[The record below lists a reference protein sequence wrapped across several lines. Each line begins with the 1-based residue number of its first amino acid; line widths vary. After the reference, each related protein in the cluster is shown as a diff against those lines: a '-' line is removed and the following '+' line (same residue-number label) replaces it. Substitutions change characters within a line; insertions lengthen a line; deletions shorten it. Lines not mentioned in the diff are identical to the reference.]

1 MRNGETI
8 VALSSGSG
16 KAGVAVI
23 RISGP
28 KTRFILETILS
39 RFPEPR
45 TAVVRRIYHPV
56 SRETLDRGLV
66 LWFPKPHS
74 FTGEDTAELHVHG
87 SRSVVS
93 ETLRALGDL
102 PDVRLARAGE
112 FARRAFINGRIDL
125 TEAEGLADLIDSETE
140 QQRKQALR
148 QIDGYFKLLIDS
160 WREQTLNALA
170 LAEAHFDFAD
180 EDDVE
185 AEILTQAVG
194 LARVVADEITTRL
207 DDARTG
213 ERIRDGLVIV
223 IAGAPNAGKSTLLN
237 RIAERDIAIVSDIPG
252 TTRDVLELRLDLGGY
267 AAILVDTAGI
277 RASNDDIEKEG
288 INRARRYID
297 NADLVLWLQDVT
309 DVSASEDIVS
319 GPVRWRIGTKAD
331 LVLPQSLES
340 SVYDLVVSVKS
351 GDGVN
356 ALLQALLRFANETFD
371 DHSDAVITRERHRE
385 ALSETV
391 SHLQSFLRPDGRT
404 EDLRVEDLRQ
414 AAHSLGRITGA
425 VDVEDLLGRIFSR
438 FCVGK

>member
-1 MRNGETI
+1 M
-8 VALSSGSG
+8 
-16 KAGVAVI
+16 
-23 RISGP
+23 
-28 KTRFILETILS
+28 
-39 RFPEPR
+39 
-45 TAVVRRIYHPV
+45 
-56 SRETLDRGLV
+56 
-66 LWFPKPHS
+66 WFPKPHS

-93 ETLRALGDL
+93 ETLRVLGDL
-102 PDVRLARAGE
+102 PEVRLARAGE
-112 FARRAFINGRIDL
+112 FAQRAFINGRIDL

-148 QIDGYFKLLIDS
+148 QIGGYFKSLIDS

-180 EDDVE
+180 EGDVK
-185 AEILTQAVG
+185 AEIFTQAVG

-252 TTRDVLELRLDLGGY
+252 TTRDVLEVRLDLGGY
-267 AAILVDTAGI
+267 AATLVDTAGI

-297 NADLVLWLQDVT
+297 NADLVLWLHDMT
-309 DVSASEDIVS
+309 DVLAPEDMVS

-371 DHSDAVITRERHRE
+371 DHCDAVITRERHRE

>member
-1 MRNGETI
+1 M
-8 VALSSGSG
+8 
-16 KAGVAVI
+16 
-23 RISGP
+23 
-28 KTRFILETILS
+28 
-39 RFPEPR
+39 
-45 TAVVRRIYHPV
+45 
-56 SRETLDRGLV
+56 
-66 LWFPKPHS
+66 WFPKPHS

-93 ETLRALGDL
+93 KTLRALGDL

-112 FARRAFINGRIDL
+112 FAKRAFINGRIDL

-148 QIDGYFKLLIDS
+148 QIEGYFKSLIDS

-252 TTRDVLELRLDLGGY
+252 TTRDVLEVRLDLGGY
-267 AAILVDTAGI
+267 AATLVDTAGI

-309 DVSASEDIVS
+309 DVLAPEDMVS
-319 GPVRWRIGTKAD
+319 GSMTWRIGTKAD
-331 LVLPQSLES
+331 LVLPESLES

-356 ALLQALLRFANETFD
+356 ALLQALIRFANETFD

>member
-1 MRNGETI
+1 M
-8 VALSSGSG
+8 
-16 KAGVAVI
+16 
-23 RISGP
+23 
-28 KTRFILETILS
+28 
-39 RFPEPR
+39 
-45 TAVVRRIYHPV
+45 
-56 SRETLDRGLV
+56 
-66 LWFPKPHS
+66 WFPKPHS

-102 PDVRLARAGE
+102 PEVRLARAGE

-148 QIDGYFKLLIDS
+148 QIGGYFKSLIDS

-237 RIAERDIAIVSDIPG
+237 RIAERDVAIVSDIPG
-252 TTRDVLELRLDLGGY
+252 TTRDVLEVRLDLGGY
-267 AAILVDTAGI
+267 AATLVDTAGI

-356 ALLQALLRFANETFD
+356 ALLKALLRFANETFD

-404 EDLRVEDLRQ
+404 EDVRVEDLRQ

>member
-1 MRNGETI
+1 M
-8 VALSSGSG
+8 
-16 KAGVAVI
+16 
-23 RISGP
+23 
-28 KTRFILETILS
+28 
-39 RFPEPR
+39 
-45 TAVVRRIYHPV
+45 
-56 SRETLDRGLV
+56 
-66 LWFPKPHS
+66 WFPKPHS

-112 FARRAFINGRIDL
+112 FAQRAFINGRIDL

-148 QIDGYFKLLIDS
+148 QIGGYFKSLIDS

-194 LARVVADEITTRL
+194 LARVVVDEITTRL

-237 RIAERDIAIVSDIPG
+237 RIAERDVAIVSDIPG
-252 TTRDVLELRLDLGGY
+252 TTRDVLEVRLDLGGY
-267 AAILVDTAGI
+267 AATLVDTAGI

-356 ALLQALLRFANETFD
+356 ALLKALLRFANETFD

-404 EDLRVEDLRQ
+404 EDVRVEDLRQ